1 MKKTKASIIIM
12 ILTIV
17 AFMNIIS
24 IKSYAAE
31 KANAVINIT
40 SNTQKIESKQSTIE
54 VTISLRTLENLNL
67 TNGKLVLGYEAT
79 LDYDSNIIESAT
91 VEGLNGW
98 TVVYEASTKKIVGDT
113 VDAKANTDT
122 AKIVLKLKNNIPNGT
137 SGKISVKNLLLT
149 DGTNETTYNK
159 TFSITLEKK
168 NNENTENKTN
178 TPTSTTNT
186 NTSTNKSNTQTSNNS
201 ATSGNNTNKS
211 NSSLTANTA
220 ITKLPAAGLNN
231 VIILAIVIVFI
242 AAIIFK
248 FKSRKIKY

>member
-149 DGTNETTYNK
+149 DGTND
-159 TFSITLEKK
+159 FSFSKNITVEK
-168 NNENTENKTN
+168 NNSENTENKTN
-178 TPTSTTNT
+178 TPT
-186 NTSTNKSNTQTSNNS
+186 NTSTNKYNTQTSNNS

-231 VIILAIVIVFI
+231 VIILAIVIVLI

>member
-149 DGTNETTYNK
+149 DGTND
-159 TFSITLEKK
+159 FSFSKNITIEKK
-168 NNENTENKTN
+168 NSENTENKTN
-178 TPTSTTNT
+178 TPTNTTNT

-231 VIILAIVIVFI
+231 VIILAIVIVLI

>member
-1 MKKTKASIIIM
+1 MKKTKASIIM

-17 AFMNIIS
+17 VFMNIIS

-54 VTISLRTLENLNL
+54 VTISLGTLENLNL

-113 VDAKANTDT
+113 VDTKANTDT

-149 DGTNETTYNK
+149 DGTND
-159 TFSITLEKK
+159 FSFSKNITVEKK
-168 NNENTENKTN
+168 NSENTENKTN
-178 TPTSTTNT
+178 TPTNTTNT